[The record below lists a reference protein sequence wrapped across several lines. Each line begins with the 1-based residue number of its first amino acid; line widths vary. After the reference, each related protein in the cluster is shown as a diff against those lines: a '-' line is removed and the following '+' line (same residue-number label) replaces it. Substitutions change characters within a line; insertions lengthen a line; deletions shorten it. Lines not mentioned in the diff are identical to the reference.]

1 VGEGDP
7 ELLHELRRV
16 RDLLVEAMEDQAS
29 LEGEDPFN
37 RLALRI
43 FRLQCR
49 GNPVYGAFVRG
60 RGIDP
65 EGVVDWRDIPPVPTA
80 AFKEMPLLTGPP
92 GEGGLVFRTSGTTRG
107 RERRGEHHVAD
118 PSLYRASLLPPF
130 RRYLLP
136 DGARLPVGALL
147 APPSLVPDSS
157 LGTMVEVVMSTLAA
171 PGGGWYVD
179 ASGAIDEAGFT
190 RLLEG
195 AMDRGEPLLLVGTAF
210 AWVHWMDLMD
220 VRGLRFSLPPGS
232 RIMETGGFKGR
243 SRAVPRGVLYQG
255 LVDRLGVPL
264 GRIVNEY
271 GMTEL
276 LSQFY
281 EPVLA
286 GGTPADPAARHHV
299 GPPWVR
305 TRILHPETLQLVT
318 DGEEGLLCHLD
329 LANLRSVCGVLTG
342 DLGVRVGEGFR
353 VLGRSPGAEP
363 RGCSMVM
370 EELLF
375 RRGILDDG

>member
-1 VGEGDP
+1 M
-7 ELLHELRRV
+7 LHELTVV
-16 RDLLVEAMEDQAS
+16 RGLLLKALEDPPL
-29 LEGEDPFN
+29 LEGEAAFN
-37 RLALRI
+37 KLALRI

-49 GNPVYGAFVRG
+49 ANPVYGAFVQG

-65 EGVVDWRDIPPVPTA
+65 GAVADWREIPPVPTA

-92 GEGGLVFRTSGTTRG
+92 GPEGVVFRTSGTTGG

-130 RRYLLP
+130 RKYLLP

-157 LGTMVEVVMSTLAA
+157 LGTMVEVVMSTLGAS
-171 PGGGWYVD
+171 GGGWYVD
-179 ASGAIDEAGFT
+179 ASGTIDEEGFT
-190 RLLEG
+190 ALLEG
-195 AMDRGEPLLLVGTAF
+195 SMARGEPLLLVGTAF
-210 AWVHWMDLMD
+210 AWVHWMDRMD
-220 VRGLRFSLPPGS
+220 ARGLRFSLPQGT
-232 RIMETGGFKGR
+232 RLMETGGFKGR
-243 SRAVPRGVLYQG
+243 SRVVSRGVLYQG
-255 LVDRLGVPL
+255 LVERLGVSQ
-264 GRIVNEY
+264 GHIVNEY

-281 EPVLA
+281 EPVLV
-286 GGTPADPAARHHV
+286 GGTPEDPEARHHV

-305 TRILHPETLQLVT
+305 TRILHPETLEEMP
-318 DGEEGLLCHLD
+318 DGQAGLLCHLD
-329 LANLRSVCGVLTG
+329 LANLRSVCCVLTE
-342 DLGVRVGEGFR
+342 DRGVRVGEGFR

-370 EELLF
+370 EELLG
-375 RRGILDDG
+375 RRGALDG